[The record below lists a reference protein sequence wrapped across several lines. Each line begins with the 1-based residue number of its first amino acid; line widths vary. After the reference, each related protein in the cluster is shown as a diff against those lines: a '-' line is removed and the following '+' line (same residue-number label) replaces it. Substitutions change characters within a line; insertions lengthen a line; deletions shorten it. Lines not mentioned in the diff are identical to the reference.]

1 MPSTLHPT
9 LATYLQ
15 ANNERNTA
23 AQLACFSP
31 DAVVSDEE
39 KTHRGLTEI
48 GHWLAETSAAYEAMF
63 EVTAASEEGGE
74 TVVTCLVSGN
84 FPGSPV
90 HLRFFF
96 TLMEDKVA
104 ALAIRP

>member
-1 MPSTLHPT
+1 MAITLHPT
-9 LATYLQ
+9 LAAYLQ

-31 DAVVSDEE
+31 DAVVIDEE
-39 KTHRGLTEI
+39 KTHRGPAEI
-48 GHWLAETSAAYEAMF
+48 GRWLSETSAAYAAVFEATD
-63 EVTAASEEGGE
+63 VSEQGSE
-74 TVVTCLVSGN
+74 TVVTCLVGGN

-96 TLMEDKVA
+96 TLADDRLVGLK
-104 ALAIRP
+104 IHP

>member
-1 MPSTLHPT
+1 MDATLNPT

-31 DAVVSDEE
+31 DAVVFDEE
-39 KTHRGLTEI
+39 KTHRGLAEI
-48 GHWLAETSAAYEAMF
+48 GRWLEETGAAYASVF
-63 EVTAASEEGGE
+63 QVTEVSEENSE

-96 TLMEDKVA
+96 TLGDNKIT